1 MNDNDISDSD
11 NDERNNF
18 SKDIGDIRE
27 KDSDNEKVNLNIDSI
42 DNGKDNYNNNDDNNS
57 DDND

>member
-11 NDERNNF
+11 NDESNNF